1 MVSTSSRTFRRSARM
16 ALASAADSSKRSCR
30 SRCSLMRSEASA
42 ISMSLFSMKCQ
53 TRASF
58 RLTSSSSVSTVS
70 SRLRCSAAI
79 PSISSSTT
87 LTNCVMLLSVR
98 MLSRIRSTTSSSKRR
113 AFSLGESQAPLPC
126 LIRDWQT

>member
-1 MVSTSSRTFRRSARM
+1 MVSTSSRTALRSDRM
-16 ALASAADSSKRSCR
+16 ARASAAASSRRSCR
-30 SRCSLMRSEASA
+30 SRCSLIRSEASA

-53 TRASF
+53 TRPSF
-58 RLTSSSSVSTVS
+58 RFTSSSSASTVS

-87 LTNCVMLLSVR
+87 LTRLAMLLSVR
-98 MLSRIRSTTSSSKRR
+98 MLERIFSTTSSSKRR
-113 AFSLGESQAPLPC
+113 ALSLGESQAPLPC

>member
-1 MVSTSSRTFRRSARM
+1 MVSTSSRTSLRSASI
-16 ALASAADSSKRSCR
+16 ALASAAASSRRSCR
-30 SRCSLMRSEASA
+30 SRCSLIRSEASA

-58 RLTSSSSVSTVS
+58 RLTSSSSASTVS
-70 SRLRCSAAI
+70 NRLRCSAAI

-87 LTNCVMLLSVR
+87 LIRLVMLLSVR
-98 MLSRIRSTTSSSKRR
+98 MLSRMRSTTSSSKRR
-113 AFSLGESQAPLPC
+113 ALSLGESQDPLPC

>member
-1 MVSTSSRTFRRSARM
+1 MVSTSSSTSLRSARM
-16 ALASAADSSKRSCR
+16 ALASVAASSSRACR

-58 RLTSSSSVSTVS
+58 RLTSSNSASTVS
-70 SRLRCSAAI
+70 SRLRCSAAT

-87 LTNCVMLLSVR
+87 LTRLVMLLSVR
-98 MLSRIRSTTSSSKRR
+98 MLERIFSTTSSSKRR